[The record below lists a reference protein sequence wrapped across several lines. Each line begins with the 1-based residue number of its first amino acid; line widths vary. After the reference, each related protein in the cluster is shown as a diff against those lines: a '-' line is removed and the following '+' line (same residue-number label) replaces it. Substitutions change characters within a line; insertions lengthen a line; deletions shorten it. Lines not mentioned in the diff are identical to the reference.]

1 MFVIQQPPVM
11 WFAYIYIYIYLHFHI
26 LSPAVFLQYI
36 HIGATWYIPKSIF
49 VSDFLIA
56 SIYQC
61 IENSEGR
68 SIHVHTGH
76 TNTKGIRMWN
86 AWFWRCVLISNKD
99 LWHATDMCQHV
110 QHKIR
115 ADIEWLNTFHVFQRN
130 HKFLLSAMFVI
141 GIFFWRT
148 WISMVVFFWISKL
161 HNYILLKNQ
170 MVFIRFGLLP
180 FHEMNW
186 NKWKIF

>member
-1 MFVIQQPPVM
+1 MLDKKLQHKIYWTLWLQHGITTLQTTRVENNVCHSTASSDVICK
-11 WFAYIYIYIYLHFHI
+11 ADFHI
-26 LSPAVFLQYI
+26 LPPAVFLQCEC
-36 HIGATWYIPKSIF
+36 IGATWYIPKSIF
-49 VSDFLIA
+49 VSDFHIV

-76 TNTKGIRMWN
+76 TNTSGIRMWN
-86 AWFWRCVLISNKD
+86 AGFWRCVLISNKD

-115 ADIEWLNTFHVFQRN
+115 ADIKWFNTFHVFQRN

-141 GIFFWRT
+141 GIFVGALEFPWLF
-148 WISMVVFFWISKL
+148 SFEFQ
-161 HNYILLKNQ
+161 N
-170 MVFIRFGLLP
+170 
-180 FHEMNW
+180 
-186 NKWKIF
+186 

>member
-1 MFVIQQPPVM
+1 MSVIQQPPVM
-11 WFAYIYIYIYLHFHI
+11 WFAKPIFIYLQQFF
-26 LSPAVFLQYI
+26 SNTY
-36 HIGATWYIPKSIF
+36 YPKSIF
-49 VSDFLIA
+49 VSDFLTA

-61 IENSEGR
+61 IRNSEGR
-68 SIHVHTGH
+68 SIHVRTGH
-76 TNTKGIRMWN
+76 TNTSGIRMWN
-86 AWFWRCVLISNKD
+86 ARFWRCVLISNKD

-130 HKFLLSAMFVI
+130 HKFLLSAMFLI
-141 GIFFWRT
+141 GIFWRT
-148 WISMVVFFWISKL
+148 WISMVIFFWISKL
-161 HNYILLKNQ
+161 HNYILPKNQ